1 MNVWISA
8 NGIKETPF
16 VFPYEAQNPIS
27 GQIQTFKSVE
37 DVEKVIDEILLE
49 DTKVSAGQN
58 LYFLTPLFC
67 DQRYFIDSESQD
79 LIRQYNFCK
88 TYHTPLA
95 KTFDEIPARL
105 IEAFEIIEQEMQN
118 VTKANN
124 G

>member
-1 MNVWISA
+1 MWISA

-27 GQIQTFKSVE
+27 GQVQTFKSVE

-67 DQRYFIDSESQD
+67 DQRYFIDTESQD

-88 TYHTPLA
+88 TYNTPLA

-105 IEAFEIIEQEMQN
+105 IEAFEIIEQELHN

>member
-27 GQIQTFKSVE
+27 GQVQTFKSVE

-88 TYHTPLA
+88 TYNTPLA

-105 IEAFEIIEQEMQN
+105 IEAFEIIEKELHN

>member
-8 NGIKETPF
+8 NGLKETPF

-27 GQIQTFKSVE
+27 GQVQTFKSVE
-37 DVEKVIDEILLE
+37 DVEEVIDEILLE
-49 DTKVSAGQN
+49 DTKISAGQN

-67 DQRYFIDSESQD
+67 DQRFFIDSESQD

-88 TYHTPLA
+88 TYNTPLA

-105 IEAFEIIEQEMQN
+105 IEAFEIIEQELHN

>member
-1 MNVWISA
+1 MWISA

-27 GQIQTFKSVE
+27 GQVQTFKSVE

-67 DQRYFIDSESQD
+67 DQRYFINTESQD

-88 TYHTPLA
+88 TYNTPLA

>member
-27 GQIQTFKSVE
+27 GQVQTFNSVE

-88 TYHTPLA
+88 TYNTPLA

-105 IEAFEIIEQEMQN
+105 IVAFEIIEQELHN

>member
-8 NGIKETPF
+8 NGLKETPF

-27 GQIQTFKSVE
+27 GQVQTFKSVE
-37 DVEKVIDEILLE
+37 DVEEVIDEILLE
-49 DTKVSAGQN
+49 DTKISAGQN

-67 DQRYFIDSESQD
+67 DQRFFIDTKSQD

-88 TYHTPLA
+88 TYNTPLA

-105 IEAFEIIEQEMQN
+105 IEAFEIIEQELHN

>member
-1 MNVWISA
+1 MWISA

-16 VFPYEAQNPIS
+16 VFPYKAQNPIS
-27 GQIQTFKSVE
+27 GQVQTFKNVE
-37 DVEKVIDEILLE
+37 DVEEVIDEILLE
-49 DTKVSAGQN
+49 DTKISAGQN

-67 DQRYFIDSESQD
+67 DQRFFIDSESQD

-88 TYHTPLA
+88 TYNTPLA

-105 IEAFEIIEQEMQN
+105 IEAFEIIEQELHN

>member
-37 DVEKVIDEILLE
+37 DVEQVIDEILLE

-67 DQRYFIDSESQD
+67 DQRYFVDSESQD
-79 LIRQYNFCK
+79 FIRQYNFCK
-88 TYHTPLA
+88 TFNTPLA
-95 KTFDEIPARL
+95 NTLDEIPAK
-105 IEAFEIIEQEMQN
+105 IVEAFDTIEKELES
-118 VTKANN
+118 VKRVNN

>member
-27 GQIQTFKSVE
+27 GQVQTFKNVE

-88 TYHTPLA
+88 TYNTPLA

-105 IEAFEIIEQEMQN
+105 IEAFEIIEQELQN

>member
-27 GQIQTFKSVE
+27 GQVQTFKSVE

-88 TYHTPLA
+88 TYNTPLA
-95 KTFDEIPARL
+95 KTFDQIPARL
-105 IEAFEIIEQEMQN
+105 IEAFEIIEQELQN

>member
-1 MNVWISA
+1 MWISA

-27 GQIQTFKSVE
+27 GQVQTFNSVE

-67 DQRYFIDSESQD
+67 DQRFFIDSESQD

-88 TYHTPLA
+88 TYNTPLA
-95 KTFDEIPARL
+95 KTFDQIPARL

>member
-1 MNVWISA
+1 MWISA
-8 NGIKETPF
+8 NGLKETPF

-27 GQIQTFKSVE
+27 GQVQTFKSVE
-37 DVEKVIDEILLE
+37 DVEEVIDEILLE
-49 DTKVSAGQN
+49 DTKISAGQN

-67 DQRYFIDSESQD
+67 DQRFFIDSESQD

-88 TYHTPLA
+88 TYNTPLA

-105 IEAFEIIEQEMQN
+105 IEAFEIIEQELHN

>member
-1 MNVWISA
+1 MNVWFSA
-8 NGIKETPF
+8 NGLKETPF
-16 VFPYEAQNPIS
+16 VFPSEAQNPIS
-27 GQIQTFKSVE
+27 GQVQTFKSVE

-67 DQRYFIDSESQD
+67 DQRYFIDTESQD

-88 TYHTPLA
+88 TYIRHLQ
-95 KTFDEIPARL
+95 RL
-105 IEAFEIIEQEMQN
+105 LMKYQQ
-118 VTKANN
+118 

>member
-16 VFPYEAQNPIS
+16 VFPYKAQNPIS
-27 GQIQTFKSVE
+27 GQVQTFKNVE

-67 DQRYFIDSESQD
+67 DQRFFIDSESQD

-88 TYHTPLA
+88 TYNTPLA

-105 IEAFEIIEQEMQN
+105 IEAFEIIEQELHN